1 MTTPVV
7 TYGTESEFE
16 EWLRRPTSLTD
27 AELDWVRN
35 GLQVAAIL
43 IRNNV
48 DMTDAVEGD
57 DKWVIARLVSFML
70 VQSAFTQAWDRAN
83 MKSWSQGM
91 GPFVESA
98 TVHNPD
104 AVLGFTEAH
113 RAMFPGMRAAT
124 APKWRFGC

>member
-1 MTTPVV
+1 MTTPVAA
-7 TYGTESEFE
+7 YGTADEFE
-16 EWLRRPTSLTD
+16 AWLRRPGMFSGDETD
-27 AELDWVRN
+27 WAEDCLR
-35 GLQVAAIL
+35 VAAIL

-48 DMTDAVEGD
+48 DMTDVVEGD
-57 DKWVIARLVSFML
+57 DKWVIARLVSFL
-70 VQSAFTQAWDRAN
+70 IVQSAFATAWDRAN
-83 MKSWSQGM
+83 VSSWSRGM

-124 APKWRFGC
+124 APKWKFDC